1 MKLSQPGVLRC
12 NRAICCGA
20 GSPGHSGQRRWRQ
33 EPRTRW
39 GSHVW
44 SWPGPEDPTTGPTS
58 TWDAEELWMMLCGS
72 GNPSISPKP
81 QRHLCPIPLLLF
93 TQNTSR
99 KKRETGRRLKYL
111 FQRETW
117 HSYTCYFN
125 YCNSHVIN
133 CFSSVHVTLWTVACQ
148 APLSMGFSRQEY
160 WSGLLCPSARDL
172 PNPGIE
178 PESPAS
184 PALQV
189 DSSPT

>member
-1 MKLSQPGVLRC
+1 MGL
-12 NRAICCGA
+12 GA
-20 GSPGHSGQRRWRQ
+20 QGTRVREGGGRSPGRGG
-33 EPRTRW
+33 

-44 SWPGPEDPTTGPTS
+44 PWPGPEDPTTGPTS

-99 KKRETGRRLKYL
+99 KKWETGRRLKYL

-125 YCNSHVIN
+125 YCTEL
-133 CFSSVHVTLWTVACQ
+133 CF
-148 APLSMGFSRQEY
+148 
-160 WSGLLCPSARDL
+160 
-172 PNPGIE
+172 
-178 PESPAS
+178 
-184 PALQV
+184 
-189 DSSPT
+189 

>member
-1 MKLSQPGVLRC
+1 MKPVGYTEGKLGSYCHSHCGVWPRKNTVGWVLFEVQPPFCVRVKLSQPGVLRC

-125 YCNSHVIN
+125 YCIEL
-133 CFSSVHVTLWTVACQ
+133 CF
-148 APLSMGFSRQEY
+148 
-160 WSGLLCPSARDL
+160 
-172 PNPGIE
+172 
-178 PESPAS
+178 
-184 PALQV
+184 
-189 DSSPT
+189 